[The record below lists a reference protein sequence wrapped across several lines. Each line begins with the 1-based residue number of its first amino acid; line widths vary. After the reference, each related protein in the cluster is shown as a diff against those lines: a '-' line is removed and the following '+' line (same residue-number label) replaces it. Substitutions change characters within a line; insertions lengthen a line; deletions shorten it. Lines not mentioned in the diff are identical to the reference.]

1 MSKNYT
7 SPSGEVKLRYLDS
20 NRLKHNSY
28 KIERL
33 GLVAKTTLKR
43 AFNAAN
49 QTSSPLNNICL
60 RHFTSRVDHS
70 ARTSHTIPTKDID
83 TGETVY
89 LKRFNSA
96 ECVIEHKRDMQ
107 HIISACSGLPSVS
120 KQIQRIRQCSKATS
134 FNSDTHSVKCHRQC
148 MSAFCTLCASEK
160 CNKMNK
166 DIENGLHDFRSYIKH
181 VWRLLLEGFEVDANE
196 DSVSDG
202 FDTMIKGC
210 SKVFTKSRFVSKNSS
225 KSRKSN
231 IIGVVYCIEAVPSKR
246 DPLNKIWIHGH
257 AVVVMNSYA
266 SLGDGWIKD
275 AEWND
280 EFKKHVPQMKG
291 VKIDDRNKGKSFD
304 PEVVS
309 RRTSYI
315 IKPLMGNAKVR
326 DYQIKESDKTKLG
339 IPEHLNPSSS
349 SIREIDKNFFK
360 AVIPALKGR
369 QTIFATGIFRKARKA
384 GKALRV
390 EEKIKEKQR
399 RENQK
404 QAAQKKL
411 AETEWKQQ
419 IFTDNEG
426 TTWQVGEIVLSQN
439 TAEWLLHETLG
450 EPAPIAQKKIIH
462 IESDIDASAPP
473 KIQSTPPPRPKP
485 KRHSNLDSS
494 SFHQYQ
500 LSLFDYVDHSNGS
513 TVVLPFDTS
522 QHNKIGDDYC
532 YTIEKKVR
540 L

>member
-1 MSKNYT
+1 
-7 SPSGEVKLRYLDS
+7 
-20 NRLKHNSY
+20 
-28 KIERL
+28 
-33 GLVAKTTLKR
+33 
-43 AFNAAN
+43 
-49 QTSSPLNNICL
+49 
-60 RHFTSRVDHS
+60 
-70 ARTSHTIPTKDID
+70 
-83 TGETVY
+83 
-89 LKRFNSA
+89 
-96 ECVIEHKRDMQ
+96 
-107 HIISACSGLPSVS
+107 
-120 KQIQRIRQCSKATS
+120 
-134 FNSDTHSVKCHRQC
+134 
-148 MSAFCTLCASEK
+148 
-160 CNKMNK
+160 MNK
-166 DIENGLHDFRSYIKH
+166 DIENGLHDFRSHIKH

-202 FDTMIKGC
+202 FDTMIKSC
-210 SKVFTKSRFVSKNSS
+210 SKVFTKSRFVSKKSS
-225 KSRKSN
+225 KSRKSTRKSN

-257 AVVVMNSYA
+257 AIVAMNSYA

-280 EFKKHVPQMKG
+280 EFKKHVPQMKE
-291 VKIDDRNKGKSFD
+291 VKIDDRDKGKSFD
-304 PEVVS
+304 PEHIS

-315 IKPLMGNAKVR
+315 IKPIMGNAKVR
-326 DYQIKESDKTKLG
+326 DYQIKESDKIKLG

-349 SIREIDKNFFK
+349 SIREIDKKFFK

-399 RENQK
+399 RENKK

-411 AETEWKQQ
+411 AETEWRQQ

-450 EPAPIAQKKIIH
+450 EPAPITQKKVIH
-462 IESDIDASAPP
+462 IESDFDAFAPP
-473 KIQSTPPPRPKP
+473 KIQSTPPPRPKL
-485 KRHSNLDSS
+485 KQRSNLDSS

-500 LSLFDYVDHSNGS
+500 LSLFDYVDYSNDS
-513 TVVLPFDTS
+513 IVVLPFTTP
-522 QHNKIGDDYC
+522 QHDKNGDVYC
-532 YTIEKKVR
+532 YTIEKKVK